1 VKLAIIGRNTSNLNK
16 HRGRCC
22 GRFNAWASKSPGSVD
37 PNMGAKIATEEQD
50 SILKQ
55 LVEALVA
62 IQVSFLIFETPRL
75 WQVLQRLAPNFVWP
89 KRRLM
94 ATTASQLYF
103 ERKQKLIDEV
113 ANLPS
118 ETPLCGAID
127 CWTTKDQ
134 TESYLAIVLQWINLI
149 DYVFCKTLVAFESI
163 HGAHAGEAL
172 SWSLWEA
179 LSERGMIKQLYS
191 ITGDNAGNNN
201 TMMGHLQ
208 RKFHG
213 INIIWDREQ

>member
-1 VKLAIIGRNTSNLNK
+1 
-16 HRGRCC
+16 
-22 GRFNAWASKSPGSVD
+22 
-37 PNMGAKIATEEQD
+37 
-50 SILKQ
+50 
-55 LVEALVA
+55 
-62 IQVSFLIFETPRL
+62 
-75 WQVLQRLAPNFVWP
+75 
-89 KRRLM
+89 M

-118 ETPLCGAID
+118 ETPLCGAIN

-134 TESYLAIVLQWINLI
+134 TELYLAIVLQCINPI

-163 HGAHAGEAL
+163 HGAHSGEVL

-179 LSERGMIKQLYS
+179 LSKRGMIKQLYS
-191 ITGDNAGNNN
+191 ITGDNSGKNN

-208 RKFHG
+208 CKFHG
-213 INIIWDREQ
+213 ININSNHKKRYYQCACHILNLVAKYFLLYMGQLTNETTIASMTTFRPIR

>member
-1 VKLAIIGRNTSNLNK
+1 
-16 HRGRCC
+16 
-22 GRFNAWASKSPGSVD
+22 
-37 PNMGAKIATEEQD
+37 MGAKIAAEEQD

-62 IQVSFLIFETPRL
+62 IQVSFSIFETPHLR
-75 WQVLQRLAPNFVWP
+75 QVLQQLAPNFVCP
-89 KRRLM
+89 KGHLM

-103 ERKQKLIDEV
+103 KGKQKLIDKV

-118 ETPLCGAID
+118 ETPLCWEID
-127 CWTTKDQ
+127 CWTTKEQ
-134 TESYLAIVLQWINLI
+134 TESYLAIVLQWINPNN
-149 DYVFCKTLVAFESI
+149 YVFQKSLVAFKLI
-163 HGAHAGEAL
+163 HGAHSGEAL

-179 LSERGMIKQLYS
+179 LSKQGMIKKLYS

-208 RKFHG
+208 SKLHD
-213 INIIWDREQ
+213 INIIWDLKQCYH